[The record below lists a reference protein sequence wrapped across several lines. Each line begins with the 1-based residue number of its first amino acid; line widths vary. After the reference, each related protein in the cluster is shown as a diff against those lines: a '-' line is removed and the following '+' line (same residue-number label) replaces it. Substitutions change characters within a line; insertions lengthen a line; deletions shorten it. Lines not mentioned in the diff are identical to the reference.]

1 MAPGGGYGGGPGRGG
16 PVNFYKRVPRDLT
29 EATTLGA
36 GMSIFAIL
44 LMTVLFFSE
53 TMAFLRTGIVA
64 TISPEADSEHQIR
77 LNFNISLH
85 DLKCDFITVDVWD
98 ALGTN
103 RQNVTKNIQR
113 WQLNAEGQRGVYA
126 GRQWE
131 GRVLK
136 HDEHD
141 ETLEE
146 MIKDG
151 SYAHVLT
158 LGNWDEFMKKNELA
172 FVDFFAPWCGHCK
185 RLAPTWE
192 KFAQKVF
199 EDGLPVGVATVDCT
213 VETELCRK
221 YRIAGFPTMQ
231 WFAKGEES
239 GPKYS
244 SDRTVDALSAFA
256 SQKVKADER
265 YKEWEADPK
274 RKERYKN
281 FDPHGAKNQNPG
293 CQISGHLM
301 VNRVPGNFHIEAKA
315 KDHSIDPTATN
326 LTLVVHS
333 LSFGTAITNIR
344 EQKRVDSIIAQLPK
358 EHRRFDA
365 FNGKTFVTTE
375 AHQAHHHHIKVIPTS
390 VDMGS
395 GETVTAY
402 QMLGQ
407 SQVVFYDAVN
417 VPEAR
422 FSYDLSPMTVTVT
435 KEGRKWYDYVT
446 SLCAIVG
453 GAYTTLG
460 LIDAVLYKVLKPK
473 KL

>member
-1 MAPGGGYGGGPGRGG
+1 
-16 PVNFYKRVPRDLT
+16 
-29 EATTLGA
+29 
-36 GMSIFAIL
+36 
-44 LMTVLFFSE
+44 
-53 TMAFLRTGIVA
+53 MAFFRTNIVS
-64 TISPEADSEHQIR
+64 TISPEADPEHQIR
-77 LNFNISLH
+77 LNFNISLLN
-85 DLKCDFITVDVWD
+85 LKCDFVTVDVKD
-98 ALGTN
+98 ALGAN

-113 WQLNAEGQRGVYA
+113 WQLNAEGKRGTYA

-131 GRVLK
+131 GRELK

-151 SYAHVLT
+151 SYAHPLK
-158 LGNWDEFMKKNELA
+158 LGDWDQFTKKREMV

-192 KFAQKVF
+192 KFAQRVF
-199 EDGLPVGVATVDCT
+199 EDGMPVGVATVDCT
-213 VETELCRK
+213 IETELCGRYK
-221 YRIAGFPTMQ
+221 ITGFPTMQ
-231 WFAKGEES
+231 WFVNGEVS
-239 GPKYS
+239 GAKYS
-244 SDRTVDALSAFA
+244 SDRTVDALTAFA
-256 SQKVKADER
+256 QQKIKTNER

-274 RKERYKN
+274 RKDRYKN
-281 FDPHGAKNQNPG
+281 FDPNGLKNQNPG

-315 KDHSIDPTATN
+315 KDHSIDPTMTN

-333 LSFGTAITNIR
+333 LSFG
-344 EQKRVDSIIAQLPK
+344 K
-358 EHRRFDA
+358 A
-365 FNGKTFVTTE
+365 FNNREWSNLVDDIMYSVPEEHKRFGPFDGKTFSTDQ
-375 AHQAHHHHIKVIPTS
+375 AHQAFHHYIKVIPTV
-390 VDMGS
+390 VDIGHPIPV
-395 GETVTAY
+395 TVY
-402 QMLGQ
+402 QILGQ

-422 FSYDLSPMTVTVT
+422 FSYDLSPMTVTLT
-435 KEGRKWYDYVT
+435 SEGRRWYDYLT

-460 LIDAVLYKVLKPK
+460 LIDAVLFKMLKPK